1 MKVLLTWLREFAPI
15 EGDPTELGEA
25 MSSLGMAVES
35 METFDFMDGLVVA
48 RVLDL
53 RSHPSAD
60 RIQLVDVDAGDG
72 EPLQI
77 CCGAFNMAVGD
88 LVPLATLGST
98 MPNGMEIARRRM
110 RGEWSNG
117 MLCSAAEIG
126 LGSDAAGIMVLP
138 EGLTPGT
145 PVAEALGLADE
156 VLWDL
161 EINPNRPD
169 AMSVIGVA
177 RDLAAHLG
185 VPFSVPRW
193 VVPETGESVSEVASV
208 EISAPELCGRFVA
221 RVLRDVTVGSSP
233 TWMQT
238 RLSLCGMRPINSVV
252 DVSNY
257 VMLELGI
264 PNHTYDLNRV
274 PGGHLGVRW
283 AREGERIVT
292 LDGVER
298 DLGPTDGVI
307 VDADDTPIG
316 IAGVMGGAS
325 TEIGPGTTDV
335 LLEAAWWNQ
344 RAIAET
350 SARLGLRSE
359 ASARFERGADWAI
372 NDLATDRFC
381 HLMSEMGAT
390 VTRGHIDVFGVIPE
404 RPRVTV
410 RVNRVNAMLGTTLD
424 GERIRGL
431 LEPIGFEFEPG
442 SPADAPVVVVPSF
455 RPDTTTEID
464 VIEEIARHH
473 GYDRIE
479 TTVPRSPVA
488 GHLTGYQQDRR
499 RARRLL
505 VGAGL
510 TEAMPLPFLAPGD
523 VTRAGLRVESP
534 VTLANPLAAE
544 ESVLR
549 PSLLPGILNAIAYN
563 ESHRNPSVEFFEIGT
578 VFSAPAPGEIVPTE
592 NEHLAVA
599 LAGREA
605 PGAKEYWDLLVAA
618 FDAPGATLRNQDDLP
633 GLHPTRGGVVSV
645 GDSTV
650 GVVGEVDPG
659 VLEAWGIPERVAWLE
674 IDLGAFLRSEHG
686 AHRYRPV
693 SVYPSSDIDLAFVV
707 PDDRQASEVEEVLR
721 DAAGPELARLVLF
734 DVYRGE
740 GVEPGSRSLAYS
752 LRLQAPDRTLTDED
766 VALIRARCIEAVEDR
781 LGGHLRH

>member
-1 MKVLLTWLREFAPI
+1 MKVLLSWLREFAPI
-15 EGDPTELGEA
+15 EGDPAELGEA
-25 MSSLGMAVES
+25 MSALGMAVES
-35 METFDFMDGLVVA
+35 METFGFMDGLVVA
-48 RVLDL
+48 RVLEL
-53 RSHPSAD
+53 RDHPSAD

-77 CCGAFNMAVGD
+77 CCGAFNMSEGD
-88 LVPLATLGST
+88 LVPLASLGTT
-98 MPNGMEIARRRM
+98 MPNGMEIARRKM

-145 PVAEALGLADE
+145 PLAEALGLADD

-193 VVPETGESVSEVASV
+193 VVPETDESVADLASV
-208 EISAPELCGRFVA
+208 TISAPELCGRFVA
-221 RVLRDVTVGSSP
+221 RVLRNVSVGSSP

-274 PGGHLGVRW
+274 PEGHLGVRW

-292 LDGVER
+292 LDDVDRE
-298 DLGPTDGVI
+298 LTSTDGVI
-307 VDADDTPIG
+307 VDATDTPIG

-325 TEIGPGTTDV
+325 TEIGPDTTDV

-344 RAIAET
+344 RSIAET

-359 ASARFERGADWAI
+359 ASARFERGTDWAI

-390 VTRGHIDVFGVIPE
+390 VVSGHIDVFGVLPE

-410 RVNRVNAMLGTTLD
+410 RVDRVNSMLGTDLTTT
-424 GERIRGL
+424 EIKGL
-431 LEPIGFEFEPG
+431 LEPIGFEFEAGPT
-442 SPADAPVVVVPSF
+442 SQDLATVVPSF

-464 VIEEIARHH
+464 VIEEVARHH
-473 GYDRIE
+473 GYDRIAR
-479 TTVPRSPVA
+479 TVPRSPVA
-488 GHLTGYQQDRR
+488 GHLTEHQQDRR

-510 TEAMPLPFLAPGD
+510 TEAMPLPFLAPDD
-523 VTRAGLRVESP
+523 VTRAGLETENP

-549 PSLLPGILNAIAYN
+549 PSLLPGLLNAVAYN
-563 ESHRNPSVEFFEIGT
+563 ESHRNLAVELFEIGT
-578 VFSAPAPGEIVPTE
+578 VFAPPEPGEIVPTE
-592 NEHLAVA
+592 SEHLAVA
-599 LAGREA
+599 LAGHEA
-605 PGAKEYWDLLVAA
+605 PSAKEYWDLLVAA
-618 FDAPGATLRNQDDLP
+618 FDVSGASLRNQDDLP
-633 GLHPTRGGVVSV
+633 GLHPTRGAVVGT
-645 GDSTV
+645 GDTPV

-659 VLEAWGIPERVAWLE
+659 VLEAWGISERVAWME
-674 IDLGAFLRSEHG
+674 IDLGAFLHSEHG

-707 PDDRQASEVEEVLR
+707 EDRHQASEVEAVLR
-721 DAAGPELARLVLF
+721 EAAGPELARLALF

-740 GVEPGSRSLAYS
+740 GVAEGSRSLAYS

-766 VALIRARCIEAVEDR
+766 VARIRDRCIGAVENR
-781 LGGHLRH
+781 LGASLRG